1 MQVMDLLWQLG
12 AKSNY
17 DQFMTEAQA
26 IWVDIFS
33 KQPDRISL
41 LLDQLKRQRSTQNGN
56 ESYNLMREKDA
67 FSPGTGDG
75 KTRKEGTPLPLN
87 LLLQRQENSNSNAI
101 LAESLS
107 LSMSQN
113 TTEPTQEEISRILFE
128 HYRRQGSHRDT
139 RPNLNCLDNYL
150 QNDEYL
156 MSFLQVCALD
166 VTTLLQICSVFPKL
180 RDETMDVARLWD
192 KYESTKYNYASTKKW
207 TWKRSKLTEGQEMIH
222 EGLLEVKLRL
232 DELCKRFTSPG
243 DITKMYDYGMV
254 ACLQQAQKALNFL
267 KNILTD
273 VTNRLQK
280 RNQMQR
286 SQELAQERLRIA
298 ESEFKKQSCCDV
310 DNPPRNQNTFS
321 AQQAPLF

>member
-1 MQVMDLLWQLG
+1 MAHEEKIISSGNKRTETDPIPAENVQNYMQVMDLLWQLG

-156 MSFLQVCALD
+156 MSFLQ
-166 VTTLLQICSVFPKL
+166 
-180 RDETMDVARLWD
+180 
-192 KYESTKYNYASTKKW
+192 
-207 TWKRSKLTEGQEMIH
+207 
-222 EGLLEVKLRL
+222 LRL